1 MQSATSP
8 LVSVVVLS
16 YNSKNTILDTLN
28 SIYNQTYSRI
38 ELVITDDCSA
48 DGTVDI
54 CQKWL
59 KEHRSRF
66 ESAVIIESPVN
77 TGTSANCNRGEA
89 ACSGEWMKGV
99 AGDDMLPPDAIDV
112 LMAYVRCHPDAK
124 CICGSISCFGDTDDL
139 CNEYTTTFNDRI
151 KKFST
156 LSNFEI
162 LDNIIHD
169 IVPPAPGIFYNVQFF
184 REMGITYDERI
195 PLIEDRAHW
204 INIIK
209 AGIQIH
215 FIPDIIAF
223 YRIGTG
229 ITTSDRWT
237 CPEMYRSKRL
247 QYFLYLWDY
256 LYQKDK
262 LSLLSRTVD
271 DECSIYEQLIATQKR
286 YQELLHSPA
295 QKIGR
300 IILSPLH
307 LLQRLVLKIK
317 ECISTSKSQ

>member
-28 SIYNQTYSRI
+28 SVYNQTYSRI
-38 ELVITDDCSA
+38 ELIISDDCST
-48 DGTVDI
+48 DGTVDT
-54 CQKWL
+54 CQIWL
-59 KEHRSRF
+59 KDHCSRF
-66 ESAVIIESPVN
+66 ENITIIESPAN
-77 TGTSANCNRGEA
+77 TGISANCNRGEA

-151 KKFST
+151 KSFST

-215 FIPDIIAF
+215 FIPNIVAL

-247 QYFLYLWDY
+247 QYFLYLWDSRY
-256 LYQKDK
+256 LENRDK
-262 LSLLSRTVD
+262 TIYDTVKEEMRVYNLLIES
-271 DECSIYEQLIATQKR
+271 QKR
-286 YQELLHSPA
+286 YTALFNSASH
-295 QKIGR
+295 KIGR
-300 IILSPLH
+300 TILFPL
-307 LLQRLVLKIK
+307 RLYRKIK
-317 ECISTSKSQ
+317 EGIFLKFRQQ

>member
-1 MQSATSP
+1 MFESP
-8 LVSVVVLS
+8 LVSVVVIS
-16 YNSKNTILDTLN
+16 YNSQNTILDTLN

-38 ELVITDDCSA
+38 ELIISDDCST

-54 CQKWL
+54 CKKWL
-59 KEHRSRF
+59 KGHCSRF
-66 ESAVIIESPVN
+66 ENTAIIESPVN

-89 ACSGEWMKGV
+89 ACTGEWMKGI

-151 KKFST
+151 KSFST

-215 FIPDIIAF
+215 FIPNIVAL
-223 YRIGTG
+223 YRSGTG

-247 QYFLYLWDY
+247 QYFLYLWDSR
-256 LYQKDK
+256 YQENRDK
-262 LSLLSRTVD
+262 TIYDTVNEEMRVYNLLIES
-271 DECSIYEQLIATQKR
+271 QKR
-286 YQELLHSPA
+286 YTALFNSASH
-295 QKIGR
+295 KIGR
-300 IILSPLH
+300 TILFPL
-307 LLQRLVLKIK
+307 RLYRKIK
-317 ECISTSKSQ
+317 EGLF